1 MLLANLGVPANNL
14 KEFIALAKSKPGQ
27 LNFATP
33 GQGSIQ
39 HLSNEL
45 LNHMAGI
52 RMVHVPYKGG
62 VPALIDTIAGAAA
75 VTLITTVQGLPQL
88 KAGKVKTFG
97 VTSSTRAA
105 VLPDVPTLAEAGVPG
120 FEAVVWFG
128 VLAPAKTPKPIVAK
142 LNSEIT
148 RILKTPQMRDRIAQQ
163 GGEAIAGSP
172 DELGKLMR
180 DDLKKW
186 AAVAK
191 QAGIKPE

>member
-1 MLLANLGVPANNL
+1 
-14 KEFIALAKSKPGQ
+14 
-27 LNFATP
+27 
-33 GQGSIQ
+33 
-39 HLSNEL
+39 
-45 LNHMAGI
+45 
-52 RMVHVPYKGG
+52 MVHVPYKGG

>member
-1 MLLANLGVPANNL
+1 MLLAHLGVPANTL

-45 LNHMAGI
+45 LNQMAGI
-52 RMVHVPYKGG
+52 KMVHVPYKGG

-75 VTLITTVQGLPQL
+75 VTLITTVQGLPQV
-88 KAGKVKTFG
+88 KAGKVKVLA
-97 VTSSTRAA
+97 VTSTKRAS
-105 VLPDVPTLAEAGVPG
+105 VLPDVPTIAEAGVPG
-120 FEAVVWFG
+120 FESVVWFG
-128 VLAPAKTPKPIVAK
+128 VLAPAKTPKAVVDK
-142 LNSEIT
+142 LNGEIT
-148 RILKTPQMRDRIAQQ
+148 RILNTKEMRDRIAQQ
-163 GGEAIAGSP
+163 GGEAIAGSG
-172 DELGKLMR
+172 DQLGKLMR